1 MTRLTPEAVAS
12 FLARTAVFGDSDA
25 ELLRK
30 LGAHLVQA
38 DHEAGEPLVLQG
50 EPGEALGFLV
60 TGRATLRAPGDLV
73 VEELEPGA
81 CFGETELLT
90 GVSSPAMVI
99 AEEDCTTVGLW
110 KKHWDQVLLIAPEL
124 SQALG
129 RIVARR
135 CATALALCAGAHG
148 APEAAA
154 APAAARAN
162 GDVRFV
168 EVAQFGM
175 TGKVLELVP
184 TALILE
190 HRMLPLALN
199 GKQLVVGMVNPFAQ
213 TSIQEL
219 RRVLHG
225 VDAEVVAISADDFSQ
240 TLVRLKIEK
249 PERAARGR
257 PQPVTYHTDRRD
269 VDKSQ
274 LVSGEEITTLLDR
287 ILLEGVDR
295 GASDIHIEPEATGVR
310 IRYRVQGMLLERK
323 EIIPISSLT
332 ALVSRIKVVAD
343 LDITERRLP
352 QDGRIGAVMGR
363 RELNF
368 RVSTLAASRGEKVVI
383 RILDPTDV
391 MRPLDQIFVDSR
403 SREMVDRAIAAPF
416 GAIIVAGPTGSGKS
430 SSLYSMLNVRKSAR
444 PDNNIVTVEDPVEYL
459 IPGIT
464 QVGVNPKAGL
474 EFPVVL
480 RALMRQDPD
489 VVMIGELRDAATV
502 RITVEAALTGHI
514 VLTSLHASNAIA
526 VFQRLEHLGA
536 DPVVLSQALNTIVVQ
551 RLARRLCMACAREDE
566 IAPALLESLVSRGL
580 ADRGTAPKL
589 PRPVGCM
596 ECDHTGFRGRLA
608 VAETLAL
615 DEEVRTA
622 LAAGA
627 GPADVLA
634 TATRTRHFVSFVDSA
649 RLLMARRLLAPAD
662 ALLVVAA

>member
-1 MTRLTPEAVAS
+1 MTRLSPEAVAS
-12 FLARTAVFGDSDA
+12 FLSRTAVFGDSDA
-25 ELLRK
+25 DLLRK

-38 DHEAGEPLVLQG
+38 QHEAGEPLVLQG

-60 TGRATLRAPGDLV
+60 SGRATLRAPGDLV

-90 GVSSPAMVI
+90 GVTSPGMVI
-99 AEEDCTTVGLW
+99 AEEDCTTIGLW

-124 SQALG
+124 SQTLG

-135 CATALALCAGAHG
+135 CAAALALCAGATG
-148 APEAAA
+148 TPPAGA

-190 HRMLPLALN
+190 HRMLPLALD
-199 GKQLVVGMVNPFAQ
+199 GKRLVVGMVNPLAQ
-213 TSIQEL
+213 TSVQEL

-225 VDAEVVAISADDFSQ
+225 VDAEVVAISADDFAQ
-240 TLVRLKIEK
+240 TLVRLKIER
-249 PERAARGR
+249 PERGPRGR
-257 PQPVTYHTDRRD
+257 PPPVTYHTDRRE
-269 VDKSQ
+269 VDKAQ
-274 LVSGEEITTLLDR
+274 LVSGEEITSLLDR

-403 SREMVDRAIAAPF
+403 AREMIDRAIAAPF

-551 RLARRLCMACAREDE
+551 RLARRLCAACAREEE
-566 IAPALLESLVSRGL
+566 IAPALHASLVSRGL
-580 ADRGTAPKL
+580 ADPGVAAKL
-589 PRPVGCM
+589 PRPVGCQ
-596 ECDHTGFRGRLA
+596 ECDQTGFRGRLA

-627 GPADVLA
+627 GPADVLH
-634 TATRTRHFVSFVDSA
+634 TATRSRHFVSFVDSA

-662 ALLVVAA
+662 ALLVVAV